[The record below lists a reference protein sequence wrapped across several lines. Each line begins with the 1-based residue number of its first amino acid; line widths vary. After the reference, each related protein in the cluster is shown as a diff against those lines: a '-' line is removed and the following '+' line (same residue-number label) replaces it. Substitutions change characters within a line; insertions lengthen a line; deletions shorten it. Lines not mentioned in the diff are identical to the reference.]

1 MNLGQPVKVY
11 RNLHKDQWSLMAAD
25 GPEKGR
31 VIGYGQEVLILDPRL
46 TVSEAGRQRA
56 VREHRRN
63 VHAFVVGTVGDLQQL
78 RGPLYRVRYNPFR
91 ASCFTDALQNCV
103 HRARQALLDREGF
116 LWMDIDLDS
125 RVLVEEAIGKLKAGL
140 PDLDPEEVDG
150 FVRRSLPELERM
162 AQVQLGR
169 RAEEADAAGID
180 RLPAPLKPPI
190 HFRTNRSIEVL
201 RQEPDGSMSGVILPE
216 GTDLELLQDR
226 RPSGQLREY
235 PLLRSALGDVSLSI
249 WQLTHHTDPLDSSNR
264 WARMFP
270 P

>member
-1 MNLGQPVKVY
+1 MNPGQPVKVY

-56 VREHRRN
+56 VRERRRN

-78 RGPLYRVRYNPFR
+78 CGPLYRVRYNPFR

-162 AQVQLGR
+162 AQAQLGR
-169 RAEEADAAGID
+169 RAADVDAAGID

-190 HFRTNRSIEVL
+190 HFRTNRRIEVL